1 MQGWHGSAIYA
12 MLKYCLV
19 VLTLLRKRLAETRE
33 AALPRVFGLGWGI
46 VYVSNYPG
54 FFFVKIKMCWAVA
67 FVVEDERL

>member
-12 MLKYCLV
+12 MLKYCLA
-19 VLTLLRKRLAETRE
+19 VLNLLRKRLAETRE

-54 FFFVKIKMCWAVA
+54 FFLKMCWAVT